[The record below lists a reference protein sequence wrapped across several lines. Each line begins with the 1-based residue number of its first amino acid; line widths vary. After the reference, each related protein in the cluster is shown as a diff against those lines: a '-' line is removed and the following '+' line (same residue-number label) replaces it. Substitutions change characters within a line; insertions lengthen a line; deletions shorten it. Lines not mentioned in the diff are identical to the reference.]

1 MTSILP
7 KSDTNST
14 LSTETIVGIVIGVVG
29 GAAAVAAACFYW
41 RRWRRSKGN
50 FTGLHDSER
59 AADPEEEFVSGGSS
73 FSADVRDRQ
82 AGYGH
87 RQQPSVSLEPLLL
100 PPSPQSPQ
108 DILARSSSGSAPQ
121 IPPDWSYYLPPILP
135 NIALDHDYPSLYDTD
150 DPFARIQRAIL
161 PTSPTHHTPVS
172 PTRRVSHEV
181 PLEQYSRH
189 TTKNGPDVPLFINR
203 TRTRH
208 SGPDF
213 FPSRASTSPFSPAD
227 PSQSMSSR
235 TGSEAVH
242 LHLSANAPPSPPPK
256 PQISILSPVAESTT
270 SNGSREETQRPRT
283 AGSSSPKSLYS
294 QESAPHP
301 SHPPEPSPPPPLPA
315 PSSKRGKS
323 SLRYSRTL
331 KLSLS
336 DLTTVMEGSTSTS
349 ASSPNSEMQKKSSRT
364 FSELETSSSLS
375 VAHSHNT
382 PTPEYA
388 SLPLL
393 SSNNAFGKSGSTP
406 STLSP
411 SSSRSRTTRYPSLTP
426 SSLGLSSSGSAPHTD
441 SATEWHRPPEGLN
454 ALKDLQ
460 ILDLP
465 NPHGPTQETPQA
477 PADRQLGADKKYET
491 ETLKARLRTHSPC
504 SVAEVER
511 RPVVQCGIANI
522 DVTL

>member
-1 MTSILP
+1 MTSTFP
-7 KSDTNST
+7 KSDPNPT
-14 LSTETIVGIVIGVVG
+14 LSTETIAGIVVGVVG

-50 FTGLHDSER
+50 FTGLHESER

-73 FSADVRDRQ
+73 FSASIHDRR

-100 PPSPQSPQ
+100 PSSPQSPQ
-108 DILARSSSGSAPQ
+108 DILTRSSSGSAPQ

-135 NIALDHDYPSLYDTD
+135 NTALDHNYPSLYDTD

-189 TTKNGPDVPLFINR
+189 TTKNPGSDVPLFINR

-208 SGPDF
+208 SGPDSF
-213 FPSRASTSPFSPAD
+213 TSRASTSPFSPAD

-235 TGSEAVH
+235 TGSEALR
-242 LHLSANAPPSPPPK
+242 LHLSADAPPPPPPK

-270 SNGSREETQRPRT
+270 ETQRPRT
-283 AGSSSPKSLYS
+283 AGSNSPKSLYS

-301 SHPPEPSPPPPLPA
+301 SHPPEPSPPPPLPS
-315 PSSKRGKS
+315 PSSMRGKS

-336 DLTTVMEGSTSTS
+336 DLSPVMESSTSTS
-349 ASSPNSEMQKKSSRT
+349 TSSPNSEMQKKLSRT

-382 PTPEYA
+382 PAPEYA

-393 SSNNAFGKSGSTP
+393 SSNNAFGKSG

-426 SSLGLSSSGSAPHTD
+426 SSLGLSSSGSTPHTD

-465 NPHGPTQETPQA
+465 NPHGSTQETPHA
-477 PADRQLGADKKYET
+477 PADRQIGADKKCET
-491 ETLKARLRTHSPC
+491 ETLKARLRAHSPC